1 MEHGRVPE
9 TELIAAAQSGDIAAY
24 EQLVLLHEQ
33 TALRASFLVA
43 RDPSLA
49 EDITQEAF
57 IKAYRA
63 LGRFRAG
70 KSFRPWLMRIVVNQA
85 RNVKRADRSR
95 AATAQRYGDELR
107 SDAQGPSPEAAVV
120 ETERRGRLLD
130 AVARLRQDDQTAIH
144 MRFFL
149 ELENGEIAQ
158 ILGCA
163 EGTVRSRVHRA
174 SRRLKVIIEESY
186 PDLVLEVVS
195 AAEKGM
201 SSGE

>member
-33 TALRASFLVA
+33 TALRASFLVV